1 MVVPFTFMI
10 VQNKQISYL
19 INFKIKGEIFE
30 MKDLKK
36 EIKRK
41 LKILDHI
48 LEVTRPSTY
57 YMLKTYELA
66 DISKSDEEGWDL
78 QWWDLDEYTKEIVGN
93 IEDARYDAL
102 LDERKKLLNLL
113 DRLE

>member
-1 MVVPFTFMI
+1 
-10 VQNKQISYL
+10 
-19 INFKIKGEIFE
+19 
-30 MKDLKK
+30 MKSVKK

-41 LKILDHI
+41 LKILNHI
-48 LEVTRPSTY
+48 LEVTRPSAN

-78 QWWDLDEYTKEIVGN
+78 QWWDLDEYTQEIVSKC
-93 IEDARYDAL
+93 EDVRYDAL
-102 LDERKKLLNLL
+102 LAERKKLLSLL